1 MLISLSFREYV
12 VNMICIRFLMNGPVR
27 FFSLLDPSNMVII
40 VLLNCLILKCGQTNK
55 YVIIIN
61 LRLLSNMALFWVV
74 LALVPSL
81 RTFFLFFFNKWLHYS
96 CFFYHFQVWRQ
107 PDVGKRSCLSWYF
120 LSVCVCVC
128 KCCTPSVLKRMS
140 QNFQNMDVSRH
151 VLVSRYIQI

>member
-61 LRLLSNMALFWVV
+61 LRLLSNMALF
-74 LALVPSL
+74 
-81 RTFFLFFFNKWLHYS
+81 
-96 CFFYHFQVWRQ
+96 
-107 PDVGKRSCLSWYF
+107 
-120 LSVCVCVC
+120 
-128 KCCTPSVLKRMS
+128 
-140 QNFQNMDVSRH
+140 
-151 VLVSRYIQI
+151 